1 MYQAYPIAM
10 RQPGERF
17 EYFRGVADHVFCP
30 MHIETSRAV
39 RGDFHACLDAVD
51 LGSVQ
56 LVRVS
61 TSPLL
66 VQRRICD
73 IARIPDPPYLVK
85 FQRRGESLWT
95 QRGRQVHV
103 WPGDFVICS
112 TAEPYSLCFRG
123 DYEMPV
129 LVVPQSIMRRLTP
142 DPDQFLGM
150 RMSGEEADCGL
161 LSSFVAQVV
170 ARMSRLPEPIIRR
183 AEANVLD
190 LLGAV
195 LNVRARRG
203 TLTRAQQLAQMQAY
217 VRDHLQDRRLGP
229 KLIATAFG
237 VSTRYVHAIFETEG
251 ITLGRFIR
259 TLRVAACRS
268 SLEAPGAERVSLT
281 DVALSWG
288 FYDLSHMTRCFR
300 EAYGA
305 PPRRFLRQS
314 RDDGSR

>member
-1 MYQAYPIAM
+1 MYQSYPITTQ
-10 RQPGERF
+10 QPGERF
-17 EYFRGVADHVFCP
+17 EFFRGVVDRVFCP
-30 MHIETSRAV
+30 MHIEASRNV
-39 RGDFHACLDAVD
+39 RGDFRANIEAAD

-56 LVRVS
+56 VVRVS

-66 VQRRICD
+66 VQRRACD
-73 IARIPDPPYLVK
+73 IARIADPPYLVK
-85 FQRRGESLWT
+85 FQLRGESLWT
-95 QRGRQVHV
+95 QRGRQVHSR
-103 WPGDFVICS
+103 PGDFVICS

-150 RMSGEEADCGL
+150 RMSGEDADCGL

-170 ARMSRLPEPIIRR
+170 TRMSRLPEPIIRR

-195 LNVRARRG
+195 LSARARPG
-203 TLTRAQQLAQMQAY
+203 TLTRAQQLAQMKAY

-259 TLRVAACRS
+259 TLRVAACRAA
-268 SLEAPGAERVSLT
+268 LEAAGPRRVSLT

-300 EAYGA
+300 EEYGA
-305 PPRRFLRQS
+305 PPRRFLLQS
-314 RDDGSR
+314 RDGSR